1 LDHLVPLVDKI
12 KDTYAL
18 VSSEAYS
25 GSRVAYHNIKNAA
38 KMNIPGAS
46 AIADELGKLF
56 KRIHG
61 EKEEKQEDQANEN
74 PPATAEN
81 V

>member
-1 LDHLVPLVDKI
+1 VDKI

-25 GSRVAYHNIKNAA
+25 GSRIAYHHFRNAA
-38 KMNIPGAS
+38 KMNVPGAS
-46 AIADELGKLF
+46 AIADELGILF
-56 KRIHG
+56 KRIYG
-61 EKEEKQEDQANEN
+61 EKPEDQTNEN
-74 PPATAEN
+74 PPATGEN